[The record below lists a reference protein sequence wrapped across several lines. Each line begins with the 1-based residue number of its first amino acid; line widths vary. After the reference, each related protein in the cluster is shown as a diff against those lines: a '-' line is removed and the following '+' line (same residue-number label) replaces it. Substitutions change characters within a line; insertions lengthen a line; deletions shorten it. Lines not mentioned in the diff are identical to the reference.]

1 MTADPAG
8 GITVRIDGGGAAP
21 TAGDRKRAAIVE
33 AATRR
38 FLRQG
43 YDATRIDQIAAD
55 ASASKQTVYNQF
67 GDKETLFRQV
77 VLGATATAEIF
88 AEALPAGFDGVP
100 DDEVPDALRALA
112 RRYLATTAAPQVLAL
127 RRLVVGEAIRF
138 PELAAAYHER
148 APALV
153 MAAFAEL
160 FARLGARG
168 VLQVPDP
175 TEAAQHFA
183 FLVVGPAIDRGMLIV
198 DVAAPGEAT
207 VQATADRAVEVFLA
221 AYRR

>member
-1 MTADPAG
+1 MEDG
-8 GITVRIDGGGAAP
+8 VIVRIDGVSAP
-21 TAGDRKRAAIVE
+21 TATDRKRAAIVE

-55 ASASKQTVYNQF
+55 AAASKQTVYNQF
-67 GDKETLFRQV
+67 GDKEALFRQV
-77 VLGATATAEIF
+77 VLGATATAEAF
-88 AEALPAGFDGVP
+88 AAALPASFDDVP
-100 DDEVPDALRALA
+100 DAAVPDALRALA

-127 RRLVVGEAIRF
+127 RRLVVGEATRF
-138 PELAAAYHER
+138 PKLAATYHER

-168 VLQVPDP
+168 VLRVPDP
-175 TEAAQHFA
+175 AEAAQHFA
-183 FLVVGPAIDRGMLIV
+183 FLVVGPAIDRGMLLV
-198 DVAAPGEAT
+198 DVEAPGPAT
-207 VQATADRAVEVFLA
+207 VRRTADRAVEVFLA
-221 AYRR
+221 GYRR

>member
-8 GITVRIDGGGAAP
+8 GIIVRIDGGTAP
-21 TAGDRKRAAIVE
+21 TAADRKRAAIVE

-67 GDKETLFRQV
+67 GDKEALFQQV
-77 VLGATATAEIF
+77 VLGATATAETL
-88 AEALPAGFDGVP
+88 AAALPASFDTVP
-100 DDEVPDALRALA
+100 DAEFPAALRALA
-112 RRYLATTAAPQVLAL
+112 RRYLATTAAPPLLAL
-127 RRLVVGEAIRF
+127 RRLVVGEATRF
-138 PELAAAYHER
+138 PALAATYHER

-160 FARLGARG
+160 FARLDARG
-168 VLQVPDP
+168 LLRVQDP
-175 TEAAQHFA
+175 AEAARHFA

-198 DVAAPGEAT
+198 DAAAPNEAA
-207 VQATADRAVEVFLA
+207 VRHTADRAVEVFLA
-221 AYRR
+221 AYRP

>member
-8 GITVRIDGGGAAP
+8 GIIVRIDGGTAP
-21 TAGDRKRAAIVE
+21 TAVDRKRAAIVE

-67 GDKETLFRQV
+67 GDKEALFRQV
-77 VLGATATAEIF
+77 VLGATATAEAF
-88 AEALPAGFDGVP
+88 AAALPASFDDVP
-100 DDEVPDALRALA
+100 DPEFPAALRALA
-112 RRYLATTAAPQVLAL
+112 RRYLAIAAAPPVLAL
-127 RRLVVGEAIRF
+127 RRLVVGEATRF
-138 PELAAAYHER
+138 PELAATYHER

-160 FARLGARG
+160 LARLGARG
-168 VLQVPDP
+168 VLSIADP
-175 TEAAQHFA
+175 AEAAQHFA

-198 DVAAPGEAT
+198 DIAAPDEAT
-207 VQATADRAVEVFLA
+207 VRRTADRAVEVFLA
-221 AYRR
+221 AYRP

>member
-1 MTADPAG
+1 MTADPTSG
-8 GITVRIDGGGAAP
+8 VIVRIEGGTAP
-21 TAGDRKRAAIVE
+21 SAVDRKRVAIVE

-43 YDATRIDQIAAD
+43 YEATRIDQIAAD

-77 VLGATATAEIF
+77 APSTTATAETM
-88 AEALPAGFDGVP
+88 AAALPASFDTVP
-100 DDEVPDALRALA
+100 DAEFPAALRALA
-112 RRYLATTAAPQVLAL
+112 RRHLATTAAPPLLAL
-127 RRLVVGEAIRF
+127 RRLVIGEATRF
-138 PELAAAYHER
+138 PALAAAYHER

-160 FARLGARG
+160 FARLSARG
-168 VLQVPDP
+168 LLRVQDP
-175 TEAAQHFA
+175 AEAARHFA

-198 DVAAPGEAT
+198 DAAAPDEET
-207 VQATADRAVEVFLA
+207 VRRTADRAVEVFLA
-221 AYRR
+221 AYRP

>member
-8 GITVRIDGGGAAP
+8 GLIVRIDGGSAP
-21 TAGDRKRAAIVE
+21 TAVDRKRAAIVE

-67 GDKETLFRQV
+67 GDKESLFRQV
-77 VLGATATAEIF
+77 VLGATATAESF
-88 AEALPAGFDGVP
+88 AAALPATFDAVP
-100 DDEVPDALRALA
+100 DAAVPDALRALA
-112 RRYLATTAAPQVLAL
+112 RRYLATAAAPPVLAL
-127 RRLVVGEAIRF
+127 RRLVVGEATRF
-138 PELAAAYHER
+138 PELAATYHER

-160 FARLGARG
+160 FARMGARG
-168 VLQVPDP
+168 VLRVPDP
-175 TEAAQHFA
+175 AEAAQHFA

-198 DVAAPGEAT
+198 DAAAPDEAA
-207 VQATADRAVEVFLA
+207 VQHTADRAVEVFLA
-221 AYRR
+221 AYRP

>member
-8 GITVRIDGGGAAP
+8 GIVVRIDGGTAA
-21 TAGDRKRAAIVE
+21 TAVDRKRAAIVE

-77 VLGATATAEIF
+77 VLGATATAETM
-88 AEALPAGFDGVP
+88 AAALPASFDTVP
-100 DDEVPDALRALA
+100 DAEFPDALRTLA
-112 RRYLATTAAPQVLAL
+112 RRYLATTAAPPLLAL
-127 RRLVVGEAIRF
+127 RRLVIGEATRF
-138 PELAAAYHER
+138 PALAAEYHER

-160 FARLGARG
+160 FARLDARG
-168 VLQVPDP
+168 LLRVPDP
-175 TEAAQHFA
+175 AEAARHFA

-198 DVAAPGEAT
+198 DASAPDEET
-207 VQATADRAVEVFLA
+207 VRRTADRAVAVFLA
-221 AYRR
+221 AYQP